1 MKKEELIRKVQ
12 EDRKY
17 NEAVLALVD
26 QKYHH
31 YFLPIERS
39 VLVAKFP
46 ANLDEDLKKLGYYVL
61 NQKTYLKT
69 SKLYLTVAGK
79 LHMFTDWV
87 EQNGYYYS
95 IENFLFEF
103 TGKPFFKTVIT
114 VTDKE
119 GRIIRK
125 AESTVPVNI
134 GGSGVDETN
143 PFENAE
149 TSAVGRALSFLGI
162 GQISGIA
169 SFEEVA
175 DAIERSSHEEEE
187 QEPSKKA
194 SSKNPKLAVI
204 NKYTVNKFEVLD
216 ETRGII
222 KVTDENGEVFRL
234 YVWGEPFQK
243 IKDEAIDGATINAK
257 IQPAKTRT
265 GEEIL
270 RLVDFKLVDFKK
282 VS

>member
-1 MKKEELIRKVQ
+1 MKKEELLRKVQ
-12 EDRKY
+12 EERKY
-17 NEAVLALVD
+17 NKAVLALVD

-39 VLVAKFP
+39 MLVANFA
-46 ANLDEDLKKLGYYVL
+46 ANLGEDLKKLGYYVL

-79 LHMFTDWV
+79 LHMFTDWT

-95 IENFLFEF
+95 IENSLFEFDGF

-119 GRIIRK
+119 GKIVRK

-134 GGSGVDETN
+134 GGSGVDKTN

-194 SSKNPKLAVI
+194 STKNPELAVV
-204 NKYTVNKFEVLD
+204 NKYTVSKFKVLD
-216 ETRGII
+216 ETKGIVE
-222 KVTDENGEVFRL
+222 VTDENGEVFRL
-234 YVWGEPFQK
+234 YVWGEPYQK
-243 IKDEAIDGATINAK
+243 LKDEAIDGATINAK

-270 RLVDFKLVDFKK
+270 RLVDFKK